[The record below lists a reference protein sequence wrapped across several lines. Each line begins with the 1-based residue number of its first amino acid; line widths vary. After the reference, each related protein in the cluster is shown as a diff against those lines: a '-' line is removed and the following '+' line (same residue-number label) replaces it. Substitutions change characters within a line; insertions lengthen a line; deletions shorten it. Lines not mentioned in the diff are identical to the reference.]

1 MLMLKFILH
10 RQRLAGSPCCM
21 GRLYL
26 GGHYLCDTLEPTSR
40 GLSSATSLQSIR
52 VIKRLGRTA
61 IPVGVYRLILGYSP
75 RFSPRPF
82 YKSCGGGLVPRL
94 LNVSGYEGILI
105 HCGNTVVDT
114 CGCILVGRRADSS
127 TLVQSQ
133 ITYGRL
139 MRQYWLPAA
148 KQGESMFIE
157 IVE

>member
-1 MLMLKFILH
+1 MLKFILH

-61 IPVGVYRLILGYSP
+61 IPAGVYRLVLGYSP

-82 YKSCGGGLVPRL
+82 YKGFGGLLPRL
-94 LNVSGYEGILI
+94 LHVNGFDGVLI

-133 ITYGRL
+133 KTYDRL
-139 MRQYWLPAA
+139 MRQYWLPAS
-148 KQGESMFIE
+148 KRDEPMYIE

>member
-1 MLMLKFILH
+1 MLKFILH
-10 RQRLAGSPCCM
+10 RQRLAGSPCCL
-21 GRLYL
+21 GRLSL
-26 GGHYLCDTLEPTSR
+26 DGHVLCDTLEPPSHF
-40 GLSSATSLQSIR
+40 LKSSTAPNTIR
-52 VIKRLGRTA
+52 AIKRLGRSA
-61 IPVGVYRLILGYSP
+61 IPTGVYRLVLGYSP

-82 YKSCGGGLVPRL
+82 YKEFGGLLPRL
-94 LNVSGYEGILI
+94 LHVNGFDGVLI

-127 TLVQSQ
+127 TLVESQ
-133 ITYGRL
+133 KTFSRL

>member
-1 MLMLKFILH
+1 MLRFILH
-10 RQRLAGSPCCM
+10 RQRLAGSPACL
-21 GRLYL
+21 GRLSL
-26 GGHYLCDTLEPTSR
+26 DGHVLCDTLEPQSHF
-40 GLSSATSLQSIR
+40 LKSATDPKTIR
-52 VIKRLGRTA
+52 AIKRLGRSA
-61 IPVGVYRLILGYSP
+61 IPTGVYRLVLGYSP

-114 CGCILVGRRADSS
+114 CGCILVGRWADAS
-127 TLVQSQ
+127 TLVESQ
-133 ITYGRL
+133 KTYIRL

-148 KQGESMFIE
+148 KQGGPMFIE

>member
-10 RQRLAGSPCCM
+10 RQRLAGSPCCL
-21 GRLYL
+21 GRLSL
-26 GGHYLCDTLEPTSR
+26 DGHVLCDTLEPPSH
-40 GLSSATSLQSIR
+40 GLTSATVPKTIR
-52 VIKRLGRTA
+52 DIKRLGRTA

-82 YKSCGGGLVPRL
+82 YKAYGGGLVPRL
-94 LNVSGYEGILI
+94 QNVSGFEGVLI

-133 ITYGRL
+133 KTYDRL
-139 MRQYWLPAA
+139 MCQYFLPATRR
-148 KQGESMFIE
+148 GEPMFIE

>member
-1 MLMLKFILH
+1 MLKFILH
-10 RQRLAGSPCCM
+10 RQRLEGSSCCM
-21 GRLYL
+21 GRLSL
-26 GGHYLCDTLEPTSR
+26 DGHVLCDTLEPTSR
-40 GLSSATSLQSIR
+40 GLSSATSLKSIR

-82 YKSCGGGLVPRL
+82 YKGFGGLLPRL
-94 LNVSGYEGILI
+94 LHVNGFDGVLI

-133 ITYGRL
+133 KTYGRL
-139 MRQYWLPAA
+139 MRQYWLPAS
-148 KQGESMFIE
+148 KRNEPMYIE